1 MNTACQVTCRL
12 MLCLLAFGLAD
23 SQTGYAQVLLQP
35 HEYGRWSGDWYTPSS
50 SLEDNVYQ
58 AFYVRDATASGFT
71 YQFEDRSVPYGPNSE
86 FSDDATAVFLSQST
100 ALNRETGE
108 VLLLQVDPDDAH
120 ARVISTQCVLDGCTG
135 FIYRRAVYRAG
146 FDCER
151 AATPIETAICHDEL
165 LALGDYEITELYR
178 DLLSSGGVSAASEEE
193 VRLSQRA
200 WLAERN
206 RACVDGN
213 DANRECLARRYSDRL
228 VALARMRDPSL
239 GTGSVL
245 DAEFVALSARNN
257 DVLRNTVV
265 RLAIYPLTMNP
276 DGFQDW
282 VAGPA
287 GIRIEER
294 HDETIVL
301 WPDDVVLQHSSMFFV
316 GSDGG
321 VWAARHTE
329 LAEPGRDAGYTDH
342 QREQIN
348 RMVGREVRSE
358 TDDVPPGVVRAWLD
372 RHPLPIPYTPG

>member
-1 MNTACQVTCRL
+1 MNSACRGTCRL
-12 MLCLLAFGLAD
+12 MLYLLALWLAD
-23 SQTGYAQVLLQP
+23 SQAGHAQVLLQT
-35 HEYGRWSGDWYTPSS
+35 HEYERWEGDWYTPPWP
-50 SLEDNVYQ
+50 LEDNVYQ
-58 AFYVRDATASGFT
+58 ALYVKDVTASGFT
-71 YQFEDRSVPYGPNSE
+71 YQFEDRSVPYGPNAE
-86 FSDDATAVFLSQST
+86 FSDDANAVFLSPST

-108 VLLLQVDPDDAH
+108 ILLLQVDPDDQH

-135 FIYRRAVYRAG
+135 FIYRRTVYRAG
-146 FDCER
+146 FDCAS

-165 LALGDYEITELYR
+165 LALGDYEITELYA
-178 DLLSSGGVSAASEEE
+178 DLLRSGGGPAASEEE

-206 RACVDGN
+206 RACVDGS
-213 DANRECLARRYSDRL
+213 DANMDCLARRYSDRL

-245 DAEFVALSARNN
+245 DAEFVALSARNS
-257 DVLRNTVV
+257 DVLRNTAV

-282 VAGPA
+282 FAGPA

-294 HDETIVL
+294 HEETIVL

-329 LAEPGRDAGYTDH
+329 LAEPSRYVGYTDH

-348 RMVGREVRSE
+348 RIVGREVWSE

-372 RHPLPIPYTPG
+372 RHPLPTP